1 MYIILLDT
9 CSTSNDIN
17 ISTHYRDRRSW
28 QKIMMNV
35 ITWLIISLYFYS
47 IRWRRR
53 RRKKKEIIILERNT
67 RHRRKN
73 KIQNSRRER
82 EVRIFKEYFAPG
94 FGGENIQTRRQ
105 NLAWRI
111 RDARSDSFLL
121 KTLKYK
127 CHGK

>member
-1 MYIILLDT
+1 MTEDHDERNNVVNNFPLL
-9 CSTSNDIN
+9 
-17 ISTHYRDRRSW
+17 
-28 QKIMMNV
+28 
-35 ITWLIISLYFYS
+35 LFYS
-47 IRWRRR
+47 LKKKKK
-53 RRKKKEIIILERNT
+53 KKKEIIILERNT

-73 KIQNSRRER
+73 KIQNSIRER